1 MLIRVSS
8 YTPLEFYV
16 NLGEGFV
23 VVKDG
28 EKEVGRTNLQGTAL
42 SGNLPLWVMH
52 SFIKRL
58 VRNANEQAAIVADCL
73 KHTDGK
79 KIDYAGLAKIGIFKS
94 KYADKFVRTYSV
106 GDTVYFV
113 YATQKCHD
121 SGTITFT
128 WGDPENIIFNAQY

>member
-28 EKEVGRTNLQGTAL
+28 EKEVGRTNLHGTAL

-52 SFIKRL
+52 CFIRRL
-58 VRNANEQAAIVADCL
+58 VRNASEQAAIVADCL
-73 KHTDGK
+73 RHTDGK
-79 KIDYAGLAKIGIFKS
+79 QIDYEGLAKLRIFKS
-94 KYADKFVRTYSV
+94 KYADKFVRTYSI
-106 GDTVYFV
+106 GRDVYYV
-113 YATQKCHD
+113 YATKKYHHF
-121 SGTITFT
+121 SGITFT
-128 WGDPENIIFNAQY
+128 WGNPENVLLP

>member
-8 YTPLEFYV
+8 YTSLTFYV

-23 VVKDG
+23 VAKDG
-28 EKEVGRTNLQGTAL
+28 DKEVGRTNLYGTAL
-42 SGNLPLWVMH
+42 SGNLPLSVTH

-58 VRNANEQAAIVADCL
+58 VRNADEQAAIVADCL
-73 KHTDGK
+73 RHTDGK
-79 KIDYAGLAKIGIFKS
+79 KIDYKGLAKLRIFKS
-94 KYADKFVRTYSV
+94 KYANTFVRTYSV

-121 SGTITFT
+121 SSRISFT
-128 WGDPENIIFNAQY
+128 WGNPENISFNA

>member
-1 MLIRVSS
+1 
-8 YTPLEFYV
+8 V

-58 VRNANEQAAIVADCL
+58 VRNADEQAAIVADCL
-73 KHTDGK
+73 RHTDGK
-79 KIDYAGLAKIGIFKS
+79 KIYYKGLAKLRIFKS
-94 KYADKFVRTYSV
+94 KYENKFVRTYSV

-113 YATQKCHD
+113 YAKQTLRD
-121 SGTITFT
+121 SSTITFT

>member
-28 EKEVGRTNLQGTAL
+28 DKEIGRTNLHGTAL

-52 SFIKRL
+52 CFIRRL
-58 VRNANEQAAIVADCL
+58 VRNAHEQAAIVADCL
-73 KHTDGK
+73 RHTDGK
-79 KIDYAGLAKIGIFKS
+79 RIDYKGLAKLRIFKS
-94 KYADKFVRTYSV
+94 KYENKFVRTYSV

-113 YATQKCHD
+113 YAERTFHD
-121 SGTITFT
+121 FSGISFT
-128 WGDPENIIFNAQY
+128 WGNPENISFNA